1 MNSHWREEE
10 LIPYLDGRLSAA
22 ERARLDQHLAGCAA
36 CRAQLDETRALM
48 GVLEE
53 WKAVEPSAGFD
64 AALRARMEAEKS
76 RSAGWFAL
84 RPAYAAAA
92 VFALLLV
99 VGLSLVQW
107 GSSPSVPPS
116 ATLEPSPPVQVAQT
130 PAAPASGEEGDLTV
144 LDNRV
149 LLENYELLEE
159 FDVLFE
165 PLSNGEKKL

>member
-1 MNSHWREEE
+1 MNTHWREED

-22 ERARLDQHLAGCAA
+22 ERARLDQHLAGCAP
-36 CRAQLDETRALM
+36 CRAQLEETRALM

-64 AALRARMEAEKS
+64 AALRARLEQEKS
-76 RSAGWFAL
+76 RRAGWFVL

-92 VFALLLV
+92 VLALLLV
-99 VGLSLVQW
+99 IGLSLLQP
-107 GSSPSVPPS
+107 GSTPSVSPAGGP
-116 ATLEPSPPVQVAQT
+116 EPSPPAQVAQA
-130 PAAPASGEEGDLTV
+130 PAAASGEEEDLAV
-144 LDNRV
+144 LENRV

-165 PLSNGEKKL
+165 PLANGEKKL